1 MLSLVSRR
9 HVHVHVQCTDKR
21 TCCCAGFVSVGVSAY
36 LQQQQQQ
43 QAEDEPCALDS
54 DDVIAESVPLPRQ
67 LPGESQSVLVA
78 MRNKTRQ
85 TGIFP
90 EIDSLL
96 LQVHVAAAPSP
107 LKRSSVLT
115 SLIECDEDNSPLLTG
130 LWLLYMFTYM

>member
-1 MLSLVSRR
+1 MYMYNVMIREHEICS
-9 HVHVHVQCTDKR
+9 
-21 TCCCAGFVSVGVSAY
+21 CAGFVSVGVSAY
-36 LQQQQQQ
+36 LQQQQ

-90 EIDSLL
+90 EIDSQL

-107 LKRSSVLT
+107 LKRT
-115 SLIECDEDNSPLLTG
+115 
-130 LWLLYMFTYM
+130 